1 VFDWLPAYQQFLVD
15 ITLIQI
21 LLVLSVAI
29 LFQCGLFSLASAGF
43 MAIGAY
49 TSALLVTRQ
58 DWPVAGGLVMAMLV
72 GGALSLLFGL
82 PVLRLRGIY
91 LALGSLALA
100 QAVVVG
106 ISNVSFTNGVLGISG
121 IPVEVNTTELVII
134 AVAVCVVLQ
143 LIHRSHFLRAMSA
156 IRLDERT
163 AQGLGINVFRYRLT
177 VFTISGAMAGL
188 AGALE
193 AHRTGVI
200 SPDQYGFSLLI
211 VVFTYALVGG
221 VGHWIGPMLATV
233 AFRFLQQ
240 NLDFVGTDWENAVYG
255 GVLVLVVLVAP
266 NGLTD
271 RGLYR
276 RLGRRLRRS
285 PPVPAVSTAALSSHE
300 TQLAGR

>member
-1 VFDWLPAYQQFLVD
+1 VFDWLPAYQQFLLD

-29 LFQCGLFSLASAGF
+29 LFQCGLFSLATAGF
-43 MAIGAY
+43 TAVGGY

-58 DWPVAGGLVMAMLV
+58 DWPVAVGLVMAAV
-72 GGALSLLFGL
+72 VTGALALAFGL
-82 PVLRLRGIY
+82 PILRLRGIY

-100 QAVVVG
+100 QAIVVG

-121 IPVEVNTTELVII
+121 IPVEVNTTELAVMVI
-134 AVAVCVVLQ
+134 AACVTLQ
-143 LIHRSHFLRAMSA
+143 LIHRSHFSRAMSA

-163 AQGLGINVFRYRLT
+163 AQGLGINVFGYRLA
-177 VFTISGAMAGL
+177 VFTISGALAGL
-188 AGALE
+188 AGGLE

-211 VVFTYALVGG
+211 VIFTYALVGG
-221 VGHWIGPMLATV
+221 VGHWIGPVLATV
-233 AFRFLQQ
+233 AFRVLQQ
-240 NLDFVGTDWENAVYG
+240 NLGFVGTDWESAVYG
-255 GVLVLVVLVAP
+255 GVLVLVMLVAP

-276 RLGRRLRRS
+276 GVRRRFRRAVPDVPS
-285 PPVPAVSTAALSSHE
+285 PGAESAAPE
-300 TQLAGR
+300 AQLAGR